1 MLLTS
6 KYILTASVK
15 RVEDVGQPYPLKPML
30 CLHIIAWFVCVCVCV
45 CVCVYVC
52 VCTRVCMHVCV
63 YVCVCMNAHIYMEAR
78 LELFS
83 SIALHL
89 VFDIGSLTKLRA

>member
-1 MLLTS
+1 MLGNL
-6 KYILTASVK
+6 K
-15 RVEDVGQPYPLKPML
+15 PLKPML

-45 CVCVYVC
+45 CVCVH
-52 VCTRVCMHVCV
+52 TRVCMHVCV

-83 SIALHL
+83 FIALHL
-89 VFDIGSLTKLRA
+89 VFDIVSLTKLRA